1 MKKQVLISPEQERK
15 IVLSLSYDKD
25 DIKEMAY
32 NLLERDVT
40 DREVDNFINDMA
52 YEIDD
57 IAASLNDQADF
68 DMSDIIYMY
77 FKGGNMNK

>member
-25 DIKEMAY
+25 DIKEMVY

-68 DMSDIIYMY
+68 DISDMICRY
-77 FKGGNMNK
+77 FKGGNC

>member
-25 DIKEMAY
+25 DIKEMVY

-57 IAASLNDQADF
+57 LAESLNNQADF

>member
-25 DIKEMAY
+25 DIKEMVY

-52 YEIDD
+52 YAIDD

>member
-57 IAASLNDQADF
+57 LAESLNNQADF

>member
-25 DIKEMAY
+25 DIKEMVY
-32 NLLERDVT
+32 NLLKRDVT

-57 IAASLNDQADF
+57 LAESLNDQADF

-77 FKGGNMNK
+77 FKGGNC

>member
-1 MKKQVLISPEQERK
+1 MV
-15 IVLSLSYDKD
+15 
-25 DIKEMAY
+25 Y

-57 IAASLNDQADF
+57 LAESLNNQADF

>member
-1 MKKQVLISPEQERK
+1 MKKQVLISSEQERK

-25 DIKEMAY
+25 DIKEMVY

-57 IAASLNDQADF
+57 LAESLNNQADF

-77 FKGGNMNK
+77 FKGGNNE

>member
-32 NLLERDVT
+32 NLLKRDVT

-57 IAASLNDQADF
+57 LAESLNNQADF

-77 FKGGNMNK
+77 FKGGNNE

>member
-25 DIKEMAY
+25 DIKEMVY
-32 NLLERDVT
+32 NLLKRDVT

-52 YEIDD
+52 YEIDV
-57 IAASLNDQADF
+57 IAASLNDEADF
-68 DMSDIIYMY
+68 AISDIICKYWGI
-77 FKGGNMNK
+77 F